1 MNNIKYNIKEKT
13 RKTKKDKKK
22 TRKKQSAETTS
33 AETTT
38 TELFVQELIQ
48 NMHRECPDE
57 LIEEHPSMDDY
68 VMDNDSYMVQELDY
82 QENYTVKMLAHIL
95 DYYDISK
102 RKMKK
107 TDMIYAIIDF
117 ENNEENTI
125 VVEERKMKWFY
136 MNELRDDPF
145 FQKFILFDG

>member
-13 RKTKKDKKK
+13 RKTKKDNKK
-22 TRKKQSAETTS
+22 TRKKQSAES
-33 AETTT
+33 TT

-48 NMHRECPDE
+48 TMHRECPDE

-82 QENYTVKMLAHIL
+82 KENYTVKMLAHIL

-125 VVEERKMKWFY
+125 VVEERKMKLFY
-136 MNELRDDPF
+136 MIELRDDPF

>member
-1 MNNIKYNIKEKT
+1 MNNIKYNIKEKI
-13 RKTKKDKKK
+13 RKTKQKDDKKTK
-22 TRKKQSAETTS
+22 KKQS

-57 LIEEHPSMDDY
+57 LIEEHPSKDDY

-107 TDMIYAIIDF
+107 TDMIYTIIDF

>member
-1 MNNIKYNIKEKT
+1 MNNIKYNIKEKI
-13 RKTKKDKKK
+13 RKTKQKDDKKTK
-22 TRKKQSAETTS
+22 KKQS

-48 NMHRECPDE
+48 TMHRECPDE

>member
-13 RKTKKDKKK
+13 KKTKRKNDKKTKKKESVDI
-22 TRKKQSAETTS
+22 
-33 AETTT
+33 TT

>member
-1 MNNIKYNIKEKT
+1 MKMNNIKYNIKEK
-13 RKTKKDKKK
+13 KKK
-22 TRKKQSAETTS
+22 RNTKDDKEKKKES

-57 LIEEHPSMDDY
+57 LIEDHQTMDDY
-68 VMDNDSYMVQELDY
+68 VMDNDSFMVQELDY

-107 TDMIYAIIDF
+107 ADMIYAIIDF
-117 ENNEENTI
+117 ENNEENSSI
-125 VVEERKMKWFY
+125 VEERKMKWFY

>member
-1 MNNIKYNIKEKT
+1 MNNIKYNIKEK
-13 RKTKKDKKK
+13 KKK
-22 TRKKQSAETTS
+22 RNTKDDKEKKKES

-57 LIEEHPSMDDY
+57 LIEDHQTMDDY
-68 VMDNDSYMVQELDY
+68 VMDNDSFMVQELDY

-107 TDMIYAIIDF
+107 ADMIYAIIDF
-117 ENNEENTI
+117 ENNEENSSI
-125 VVEERKMKWFY
+125 VEERKMKWFY

>member
-1 MNNIKYNIKEKT
+1 MNNIKYNIKEK
-13 RKTKKDKKK
+13 KTKKTKKRNTKDDKEKKK
-22 TRKKQSAETTS
+22 ES

-57 LIEEHPSMDDY
+57 LIEDHQTMDDY
-68 VMDNDSYMVQELDY
+68 VMDNDSFMVQELDY
-82 QENYTVKMLAHIL
+82 QENFTVKMLAHIL

-107 TDMIYAIIDF
+107 ADMIYAIIDF
-117 ENNEENTI
+117 ENNEENSI
-125 VVEERKMKWFY
+125 IVEERKMKWFY
-136 MNELRDDPF
+136 INELRDDPF

>member
-13 RKTKKDKKK
+13 RKTKKDNKK
-22 TRKKQSAETTS
+22 TRKKQSAES
-33 AETTT
+33 TT

-48 NMHRECPDE
+48 TMHRECPDE

-125 VVEERKMKWFY
+125 VVEERKMKLFY
-136 MNELRDDPF
+136 MIELRDDPF